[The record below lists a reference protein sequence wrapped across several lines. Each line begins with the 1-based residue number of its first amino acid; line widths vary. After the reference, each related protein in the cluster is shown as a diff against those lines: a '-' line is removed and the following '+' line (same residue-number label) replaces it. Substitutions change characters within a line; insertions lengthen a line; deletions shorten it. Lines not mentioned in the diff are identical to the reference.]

1 MDMTNLSGTDLH
13 LPGGRQAGQP
23 DVTDRDLRLKTTE
36 QGFLVNPADWNEA
49 VAEQLAVL
57 NNIKLDTEHWEIIL
71 FIRHYYQQFKHLPNA
86 RVFTKAL
93 AKELGETKGNS
104 RYLHKLFP
112 DGPLKYACKL
122 AGLPKPPT
130 CL

>member
-1 MDMTNLSGTDLH
+1 MDMSSTTFSFETTD
-13 LPGGRQAGQP
+13 
-23 DVTDRDLRLKTTE
+23 
-36 QGFLVNPADWNEA
+36 QGFLLNSSDWNES
-49 VAEQLAVL
+49 VAEQLAAVS
-57 NNIKLDTEHWEIIL
+57 NIELSAEHWEIIL

-86 RVFTKAL
+86 RVFTKAI
-93 AKELGETKGNS
+93 AKELGVAKGNS
-104 RYLHKLFP
+104 RYLHRLFP

>member
-1 MDMTNLSGTDLH
+1 MDISSVTFSLETTN
-13 LPGGRQAGQP
+13 
-23 DVTDRDLRLKTTE
+23 
-36 QGFLVNPADWNEA
+36 QGFLLNSTDWNES
-49 VAEQLAVL
+49 VAEQLAAV
-57 NNIKLDTEHWEIIL
+57 NNIELSAEHWEIIL
-71 FIRHYYQQFKHLPNA
+71 FIRHYYRQFKHLPNA
-86 RVFTKAL
+86 RVFTKAI

-104 RYLHKLFP
+104 RYLHRLFP

>member
-1 MDMTNLSGTDLH
+1 MVEKVGLETTD
-13 LPGGRQAGQP
+13 
-23 DVTDRDLRLKTTE
+23 
-36 QGFLVNPADWNEA
+36 QGFLVKSADWNED
-49 VAEQLAVL
+49 VAQQLAEL
-57 NNIKLDTEHWEIIL
+57 NHITLTDAHWEIMR

-86 RVFTKAL
+86 RVFTKAI
-93 AKELGETKGNS
+93 AKTLGEDKGNS

-122 AGLPKPPT
+122 SGLPKPPT

>member
-1 MDMTNLSGTDLH
+1 MVNNVRLETTD
-13 LPGGRQAGQP
+13 
-23 DVTDRDLRLKTTE
+23 
-36 QGFLVNPADWNEA
+36 QGFLVNSSDWNKH
-49 VAEQLAVL
+49 VALQLAEL
-57 NNIKLDTEHWEIIL
+57 NNISLNEAHWELIV
-71 FIRHYYQQFKHLPNA
+71 FIRHYYQQYKHLPNA
-86 RVFTKAL
+86 RVFTKAI
-93 AKELGETKGNS
+93 AKALGEEKGNS